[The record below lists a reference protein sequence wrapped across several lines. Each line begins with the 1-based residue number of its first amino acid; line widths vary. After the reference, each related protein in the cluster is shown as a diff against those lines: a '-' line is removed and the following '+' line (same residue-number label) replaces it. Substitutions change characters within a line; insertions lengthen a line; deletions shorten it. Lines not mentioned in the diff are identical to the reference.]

1 VRGDVRE
8 KSLNALRQMIDEI
21 DAGRFPGLYLIVTG
35 TPAFFDG
42 PQGIKRLPALAQ
54 RLDVDFRTDPRYDN
68 PRAVQ
73 IRLANFDLERLEL
86 VGRRIRDLYADY
98 TSRGERIRSR
108 ADNAYLADLAR
119 AVTGSLGG
127 KVGVA
132 PRIFLKK
139 LVSDVLD
146 RIDQFED
153 FDPRRDY
160 ALTVSDTELSAVE
173 RAARAETTATGLDEI
188 ELEP

>member
-1 VRGDVRE
+1 
-8 KSLNALRQMIDEI
+8 
-21 DAGRFPGLYLIVTG
+21 
-35 TPAFFDG
+35 
-42 PQGIKRLPALAQ
+42 
-54 RLDVDFRTDPRYDN
+54 N

-73 IRLANFDLERLEL
+73 IRLPSFDLERLEL
-86 VGRRIRDLYADY
+86 VGRRIRDLYSDHS
-98 TSRGERIRSR
+98 SRGDRIHAR
-108 ADNAYLADLAR
+108 ADDPYIAELAR
-119 AVTGSLGG
+119 AVTGGLGG
-127 KVGVA
+127 RVGVA

-160 ALTVSDTELSAVE
+160 ALTFSDAELSAVE
-173 RAARAETTATGLDEI
+173 RAARRETSASDLDEI